1 MDNQL
6 MLIKCYY
13 FSANYEIKYNSKEN
27 GKCAIFLHVAVKDI
41 WNIQTYKKM
50 LIRKTVWNWESELPS
65 VWIYDSEGLTLGWQ
79 SDLKDFPSRYSRLS
93 FQILRLP

>member
-50 LIRKTVWNWESELPS
+50 LIRKTVKLG
-65 VWIYDSEGLTLGWQ
+65 VWITICVNYYDSEGLTLG
-79 SDLKDFPSRYSRLS
+79 LAIRPKGLS
-93 FQILRLP
+93 FKIF